1 MTKSYRNGYRAG
13 FRKPELDKYSYD
25 SLNGLVV
32 SGKRLGWLEAL
43 TEVTKYQTELI
54 EEGKEQDSSVI
65 EKLLFELKEHARQN
79 YDEIV

>member
-1 MTKSYRNGYRAG
+1 MRKSY
-13 FRKPELDKYSYD
+13 RKPELDKYSYD

-43 TEVTKYQTELI
+43 TEVAKYQTELI
-54 EEGKEQDSSVI
+54 EEGREQDSSVI